1 MSSVRARRAVG
12 LPRRRPVVL
21 LVLGALGGAALAGA
35 GLTAPTHSGGPPE
48 GVVALVNGEP
58 IRADDYARM
67 VQAVANDK
75 RDPLTAADRRRVL
88 DRLVEEELL
97 VQRGLA
103 LGLARQDRRVRADLT
118 TTVIDSVAGDA
129 NEREPSDEE
138 VEAFYAA
145 NRDFFTGPGRVRVRQ
160 VFVRVTTP
168 TDPAALARAEDAA
181 RRLRAGEG
189 CATVAAEL
197 GDAPLAALP
206 DAALPPAKLR
216 DYVGPTALRAAL
228 ELDEGAVSD
237 PVRSGTGYH
246 VLQLVERQPDAVPA
260 LAEIRPEVVAEWRRR
275 AGERALRAYLD
286 ELRANASV
294 VVAEPL
300 P

>member
-1 MSSVRARRAVG
+1 MSSVRARRAAG
-12 LPRRRPVVL
+12 APRRRPVVL
-21 LVLGALGGAALAGA
+21 LVVGALSGAALAGA
-35 GLTAPTHSGGPPE
+35 GLTAPAHSGGLPD

-58 IRADDYARM
+58 IRSDDYARM

-75 RDPLTAADRRRVL
+75 RDPLSDADRRRVL
-88 DRLVEEELL
+88 DRIIEEELL

-118 TTVIDSVAGDA
+118 TTVIESVAGDA

-138 VEAFYAA
+138 IEAFYAA
-145 NRDFFTGPGRVRVRQ
+145 NRDFFTGPGRLRLRQ

-168 TDPAALARAEDAA
+168 TDPAALARAEDAV
-181 RRLRAGEG
+181 RRLRAGESL
-189 CATVAAEL
+189 ATVADAL
-197 GDAPLAALP
+197 GDPPLAALP
-206 DAALPPAKLR
+206 DTALPPAKLR
-216 DYVGPTALRAAL
+216 DYIGPTALRAAL
-228 ELDEGAVSD
+228 ELDQGEVSE

-246 VLQLVERQPDAVPA
+246 VLQLVERQPDAVPP

-275 AGERALRAYLD
+275 AGEQALRTYLD
-286 ELRANASV
+286 ELRASASV
-294 VVAEPL
+294 VTAEPL

>member
-1 MSSVRARRAVG
+1 
-12 LPRRRPVVL
+12 
-21 LVLGALGGAALAGA
+21 
-35 GLTAPTHSGGPPE
+35 
-48 GVVALVNGEP
+48 
-58 IRADDYARM
+58 
-67 VQAVANDK
+67 
-75 RDPLTAADRRRVL
+75 
-88 DRLVEEELL
+88 
-97 VQRGLA
+97 
-103 LGLARQDRRVRADLT
+103 
-118 TTVIDSVAGDA
+118 
-129 NEREPSDEE
+129 
-138 VEAFYAA
+138 
-145 NRDFFTGPGRVRVRQ
+145 VRVRQ

>member
-1 MSSVRARRAVG
+1 MSSVRARRGVKQA
-12 LPRRRPVVL
+12 RRPLAL
-21 LVLGALGGAALAGA
+21 LVAGAFAGAALAGA
-35 GLTAPTHSGGPPE
+35 GLIAPAHSGRLPD

-58 IRADDYARM
+58 IRADDYTRM

-75 RDPLTAADRRRVL
+75 REPLTDADHRRVL

-129 NEREPSDEE
+129 NEREASDAE

-181 RRLRAGEG
+181 RRLRAGERF
-189 CATVAAEL
+189 ATVADQL
-197 GDAPLAALP
+197 GDPPLAALP

-228 ELDEGAVSD
+228 ELDEGEVSE

-246 VLQLVERQPDAVPA
+246 VLQLVERQPDTVPP
-260 LAEIRPEVVAEWRRR
+260 LAEIRPQVVAEWRRR
-275 AGERALRAYLD
+275 AGEQALRAYLD
-286 ELRANASV
+286 ELRASATV